1 MKKFFLSAY
10 ENKGFSAE
18 DIRRLKYTY
27 NSVFISLVAAI
38 GYIPLT
44 YYLKPV
50 LVGSIIFT
58 SFVFVFLLFLLKS
71 GKDKLTKILFVVYIL
86 LYLTYVF
93 FVLEKGQSSLVYFF
107 SFASFLPFILFSFR
121 KDKNLLLGLSFAGYA
136 LLIVTS
142 YLNFKN
148 VDPLLFMN
156 VITVHGLILILTW
169 VLTSHVSNTEKEIL
183 EYTNSMEEIGYQ
195 LKNSLQELQ
204 SKTAEAEAWRDQMR
218 VIFDTSRDALF
229 LLDEKG
235 FFDCNPAAV
244 QLFGFEKKEDI
255 VGKTPF
261 DVSPE
266 NQPNGETSENAAMA
280 RIREAIEKGS
290 AFFEWTHKRKDGSI
304 FPATVLL
311 SAFSWFGKPVL
322 QATVRD
328 ITEQKLQE
336 YEIKQKNEELLASE
350 EELRQNSEELQAV
363 NDHLM
368 KVKED
373 LENSLK
379 ELKETQASLVQ
390 SEKLAF
396 LGQLVA
402 GVAHEINTPLG
413 AINASNSNSLRLLPS
428 IVQNMLEC
436 GSRLNEE
443 ENKELQ
449 KILLQI
455 LDNTTI
461 LTSREERQ
469 YKKEVSE
476 FLEGIGIFN
485 NSNIASDLVKIGVY
499 KNLNDYVP
507 LLKKIQEVPLIMDI
521 LSAVGKMKINL
532 TNTATAVQKTN
543 KIIFALKNY
552 SYKSQVEEAQP
563 FDVVQNLQMIL
574 TLYHNQIKHGINLH
588 TKFDEN
594 LPNVL
599 GWSDELNQVWTNLIT
614 NSLQAMNFQGDLT
627 IEAHQNNGHIE
638 VKISDSGPGIPSEIQ
653 DKIFDPFFTTKKQ
666 GEGTG
671 LGLGICKKIVEKH
684 KGEISFKSQPGKTE
698 FSVKLPIFNS

>member
-1 MKKFFLSAY
+1 
-10 ENKGFSAE
+10 
-18 DIRRLKYTY
+18 
-27 NSVFISLVAAI
+27 
-38 GYIPLT
+38 
-44 YYLKPV
+44 
-50 LVGSIIFT
+50 
-58 SFVFVFLLFLLKS
+58 
-71 GKDKLTKILFVVYIL
+71 
-86 LYLTYVF
+86 
-93 FVLEKGQSSLVYFF
+93 
-107 SFASFLPFILFSFR
+107 
-121 KDKNLLLGLSFAGYA
+121 
-136 LLIVTS
+136 
-142 YLNFKN
+142 
-148 VDPLLFMN
+148 
-156 VITVHGLILILTW
+156 
-169 VLTSHVSNTEKEIL
+169 
-183 EYTNSMEEIGYQ
+183 MEEIGYQ
-195 LKNSLQELQ
+195 LENSLQELQ

-218 VIFDTSRDALF
+218 DIFDTSRDALF

-390 SEKLAF
+390 SEKMAF